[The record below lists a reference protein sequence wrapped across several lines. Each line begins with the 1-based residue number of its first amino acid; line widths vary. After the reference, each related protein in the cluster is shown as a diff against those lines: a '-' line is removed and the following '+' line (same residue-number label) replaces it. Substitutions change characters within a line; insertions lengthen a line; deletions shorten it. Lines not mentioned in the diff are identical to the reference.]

1 MTMPRNGPEIIA
13 AGVVTALGLVAIW
26 VASGYPL
33 GTLTRM
39 GPGYVPIALGV
50 VLAALGVAIAAT
62 SRTAE
67 PTRFDASLRP
77 FVFILGGIL
86 LWALVVDWLGFI
98 AATALLVL
106 CCASV
111 ERGTTPISILA
122 LTASLCAAGY
132 LIFIEGL
139 GIPLPTFGD

>member
-1 MTMPRNGPEIIA
+1 MTAPRNGPEIIA
-13 AGVVTALGLVAIW
+13 AGVVTALGLGAVW
-26 VASGYPL
+26 VASDYPM

-50 VLAALGVAIAAT
+50 ILAVLGVTIAAGNR
-62 SRTAE
+62 SAE
-67 PTRFDASLRP
+67 RVRLDASLRP

-86 LWALVVDWLGFI
+86 LWALIVDRLGFI
-98 AATALLVL
+98 AATAVLVV

-122 LTASLCAAGY
+122 LVAGLCAAGY

-139 GIPLPTFGD
+139 GIPLSTFGD